1 MPGKDVSEAAHYRPI
16 SLLSVTSKIFE
27 RLVLERIQP
36 AINKIIPVE
45 QSEFRKNR
53 GCIEQVMALTT
64 FIENGYQNKLKTNI
78 TLIDISAA
86 YDIVWRHGLL
96 LKLAKTITCKT
107 IVELI
112 DKMLLNQQFQVFMG
126 NRKPML

>member
-16 SLLSVTSKIFE
+16 SLLSVISKIFE
-27 RLVLERIQP
+27 RLVLEQIQP

-53 GCIEQVMALTT
+53 GCVEQVMALTT
-64 FIENGYQNKLKTNI
+64 FIENGYQNKLKINI
-78 TLIDISAA
+78 TFIDLSAA

-126 NRKPML
+126 NRKPMS